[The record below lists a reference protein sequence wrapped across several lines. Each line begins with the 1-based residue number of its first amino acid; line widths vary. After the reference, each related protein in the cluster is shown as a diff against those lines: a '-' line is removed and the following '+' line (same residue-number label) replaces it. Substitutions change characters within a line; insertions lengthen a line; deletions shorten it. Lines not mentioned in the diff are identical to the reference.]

1 MNAGG
6 PAGPATA
13 ARPVRPVHPATARAL
28 AFAQRFGLRAPV
40 LLAPMA
46 GACPVALSAAV
57 AQAGGMGALA
67 ALLHDGPGI
76 AAWVAQFRAAM
87 ATTAGPLQINLWVP
101 EPAPP
106 PRDAAHEAALRD
118 FLAQHGPAVPVAA
131 ADTPLQ
137 DFQAQCEAVLAARP
151 TAVSSIM
158 GLYPAPF
165 VQRLKDAGVA
175 WFANVTT
182 VAEARAAAA
191 AGADVIVAQ
200 GAEAGG
206 HRGAFAAA
214 LARDQTVGLF
224 ALLPQV
230 VDAVTVPVVATG
242 GIADARGVAAAL
254 WLGASAVQ
262 VGTAFLRC
270 PEAGINPAWAIGL
283 AGLAPEATQ
292 LTRAFSGRWGRA
304 IATAYVRAAAAP
316 GAPEPAPYP
325 LQRGLTAAMRKAAD
339 AAGDLQHLQ
348 AWAGQG
354 AGLAL
359 AQPAGDVVAG
369 LWHGAL
375 NLIQG

>member
-1 MNAGG
+1 MK
-6 PAGPATA
+6 
-13 ARPVRPVHPATARAL
+13 PVVARAQ
-28 AFAQRFGLRAPV
+28 AFSRRFGLRVPV

-57 AQAGGMGALA
+57 VQAGGMGAMG
-67 ALLHDGPGI
+67 ALLHDGRGI
-76 AAWVAQFRAAM
+76 AAWVAQFRA
-87 ATTAGPLQINLWVP
+87 TTVAPSAPLQINLWVP

-106 PRDAAHEAALRD
+106 LRDATNDAAHEAAVRE
-118 FLAQHGPAVPVAA
+118 FLALHGPAVPAA
-131 ADTPLQ
+131 AANAPLQ
-137 DFQAQCEAVLAARP
+137 DFDAQCEAVLAARP

-158 GLYPAPF
+158 GVYPAPF
-165 VQRLKDAGVA
+165 VQRLKDAGIA

-200 GAEAGG
+200 GSEAGG
-206 HRGAFAAA
+206 HRGAFIAA
-214 LARDQTVGLF
+214 LARDQSVGLF

-230 VDAVTVPVVATG
+230 VDAVRVPVVATG

-254 WLGASAVQ
+254 LLGASAVQ

-270 PEAGINPAWAIGL
+270 PEAGIHPAWAQGL
-283 AGLAPEATQ
+283 AGLTPENTQ

-304 IATAYVRAAAAP
+304 IATDYVRAAAAP
-316 GAPEPAPYP
+316 GVPEPAPYP
-325 LQRGLTAAMRKAAD
+325 LQRALTAAMRKAAE

-354 AGLAL
+354 AGLGQAQAQAQAAADLTASLWGDAL
-359 AQPAGDVVAG
+359 D
-369 LWHGAL
+369 LLH
-375 NLIQG
+375 N